1 MADKPRS
8 NVIETECAYCGKY
21 NAVDIT
27 DDVAELEAE
36 IARLKA
42 AIKSYEE
49 QSRDKRSGC
58 HDDEH

>member
-1 MADKPRS
+1 MADKTRS

-27 DDVAELEAE
+27 DDIVELETE
-36 IARLKA
+36 IEKLKA

-49 QSRDKRSGC
+49 QSRVHKVGSVNG
-58 HDDEH
+58 